1 MSWPISCSRISETHP
16 DFRMKSPPVRI
27 ARAESPDQ
35 IDEVRRLFREYER
48 FLRVNLCFQSFEAEL
63 AGLPGNYAHP
73 AGALLLAMDGPRA
86 AGCVALRRFGD
97 GIGEMKR
104 LFVRPEYRGQGVGR
118 ALALRVL
125 QEAIAAG
132 YGFIRLD
139 TLARLKEAMR
149 LYQSL
154 GFKQIKPYY
163 ANPLDDVVY
172 WELALNKSI
181 ARSGSPDVA
190 LPG

>member
-1 MSWPISCSRISETHP
+1 
-16 DFRMKSPPVRI
+16 MKSPPVRI